1 MHKNFV
7 RFAINIFLITA
18 IAGCATMPMDP
29 MTREQ
34 WQLETKRIYKDVSAE
49 EVFESAEKLFK
60 LWDGEDFTF
69 GYADNEITATRSYM
83 VFVVINYVDGRDR
96 WRVAVEP
103 IDENSLEVSVNLAVS
118 ISTLGFYDTINI
130 NTPYIYRLF
139 WSRMD
144 YLLGKSD
151 KWFSCKDWKA
161 THGVGLTEMG
171 TPCNALAKDAIPTS
185 VQSN

>member
-7 RFAINIFLITA
+7 MFAINIFLITA

-69 GYADNEITATRSYM
+69 GYADNAITQH
-83 VFVVINYVDGRDR
+83 
-96 WRVAVEP
+96 AV
-103 IDENSLEVSVNLAVS
+103 
-118 ISTLGFYDTINI
+118 T
-130 NTPYIYRLF
+130 
-139 WSRMD
+139 
-144 YLLGKSD
+144 
-151 KWFSCKDWKA
+151 WFLS
-161 THGVGLTEMG
+161 
-171 TPCNALAKDAIPTS
+171 
-185 VQSN
+185 